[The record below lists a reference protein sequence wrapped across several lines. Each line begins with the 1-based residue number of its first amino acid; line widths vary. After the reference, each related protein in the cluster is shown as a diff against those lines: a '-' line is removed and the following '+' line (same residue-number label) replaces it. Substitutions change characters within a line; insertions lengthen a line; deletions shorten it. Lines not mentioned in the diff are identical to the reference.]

1 MERNRPKNN
10 KHSKINLLNHKNNN
24 SLQKMEKKPNAFS
37 FKNIQF
43 H

>member
-1 MERNRPKNN
+1 MERNRQKNN
-10 KHSKINLLNHKNNN
+10 KHSKINLHSHKNNN
-24 SLQKMEKKPNAFS
+24 SLQKMEKKLNAFS